1 MDPSWDFPTISVTLV
16 DGKVCHVKRDVHLKC
31 WQQEKLFPTE
41 TSLVGSSCPTST
53 LSLTSIQE
61 HIRFLLLGFPIG
73 VICKVVRVKKNV
85 FSLDISLFLVFT
97 VYLLPAN
104 FFSIFQHLFLSNAG
118 FFLCD
123 LSKPPLG
130 ICWWLAGV
138 CLPSWH
144 LGVPVAQLAPWS
156 LSSWL
161 HLLSGCCPTYHSDL
175 YPAVPICYLLSV
187 ENPALVSSQS
197 PLAFWFHPL
206 LMLEQVQWPVVFLL
220 AQFLCLASNKFT
232 DSPQPLITT

>member
-1 MDPSWDFPTISVTLV
+1 MAKSVM
-16 DGKVCHVKRDVHLKC
+16 LKGMC
-31 WQQEKLFPTE
+31 ILSVGSRKKLFPTE

-53 LSLTSIQE
+53 LSLTSTQG

-73 VICKVVRVKKNV
+73 VICKVVRVKKM
-85 FSLDISLFLVFT
+85 FSLLTFLSLVFT

-104 FFSIFQHLFLSNAG
+104 VFSIFHYLSS
-118 FFLCD
+118 FLCD

-175 YPAVPICYLLSV
+175 YPAVPICYLLPV

-220 AQFLCLASNKFT
+220 AQFLCPASNKFT
-232 DSPQPLITT
+232 DSPQPLKTA

>member
-1 MDPSWDFPTISVTLV
+1 MAKSVM
-16 DGKVCHVKRDVHLKC
+16 LKGMC
-31 WQQEKLFPTE
+31 ILSVGSRKKLFPTE

-53 LSLTSIQE
+53 LSLTSTQG

-85 FSLDISLFLVFT
+85 FSLDISLSG
-97 VYLLPAN
+97 VYSLSSSCKC
-104 FFSIFQHLFLSNAG
+104 FFYLSLS
-118 FFLCD
+118 FIFLCD

-175 YPAVPICYLLSV
+175 YPAVPICYLLPV

-220 AQFLCLASNKFT
+220 AQFLCPASNKFT
-232 DSPQPLITT
+232 DSPQPLKTA